1 MKRTLLPIAGLA
13 AFAVSVFGQGDADYS
28 SWMKTAGATSGSLRK
43 NLDAKNKDAAVADAR
58 KLQETF
64 KQVHDYW
71 HKKNVEDAMKLAMD
85 AESGF
90 MDVADQAAAGKFED
104 ATASL
109 RKASATC
116 GGCHTAHRERGADGS
131 WKIK

>member
-1 MKRTLLPIAGLA
+1 MKRTLLPIAC
-13 AFAVSVFGQGDADYS
+13 FAVFAIGLFAQSDADYS
-28 SWMKTAGATSGSLRK
+28 SWMKTVGATSGSLRK
-43 NLDAKNKDAAVADAR
+43 NLDAKNKDASVSDAR

-71 HKKNVEDAMKLAMD
+71 HKKNAEDAMKFAMD

-90 MDVADQAAAGKFED
+90 KDVADQAAAEKFED
-104 ATASL
+104 AAASL

-116 GGCHTAHRERGADGS
+116 GGCHTAHRERAGDGS

>member
-1 MKRTLLPIAGLA
+1 MKRTLFPIGSLA
-13 AFAVSVFGQGDADYS
+13 ILAVSVFGQSDADYS

-71 HKKNVEDAMKLAMD
+71 HKKNVDDATKLAMD

-90 MDVADQAAAGKFED
+90 KDVADQTAADKFDD
-104 ATASL
+104 AAASL

-116 GGCHTAHRERGADGS
+116 AGCHTAHRERAADGS